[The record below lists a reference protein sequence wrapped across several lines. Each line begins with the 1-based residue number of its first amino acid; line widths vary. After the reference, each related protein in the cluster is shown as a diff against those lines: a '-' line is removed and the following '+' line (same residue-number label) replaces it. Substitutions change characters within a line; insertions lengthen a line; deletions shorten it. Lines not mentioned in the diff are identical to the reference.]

1 MKVTKQTVSVIAVGL
16 MLAGASLS
24 SLGAAQPFR
33 VSLELVPP
41 ETLPG
46 IPVSIHFTVT
56 NTSTAAAAFPHSAEL
71 LVRTS
76 KGEEFITWCNSR
88 EVLRLKDWPAKIG
101 PGETIERWFR
111 TDGTFRKPE
120 WLGDAR
126 FRRPG
131 RFELQAFFDDSYIPT
146 ESFLGSPT
154 TIEQVRQR
162 GIGSTIA
169 VLNVREPT
177 GVDAEAWQVMNRGR
191 GWAPAFLFDDEGRR
205 LAEQVTKTYP
215 LSVYAGWI
223 ATTGTKGT
231 TLERAEMLR
240 TWLEKA
246 PADAYTEWRQQQLA
260 VFELGASDEL
270 ARRDPQKSAALLA
283 AAGAR
288 LNRLVREA
296 KDSELKKSAAESLE
310 YAEARAQSNRE
321 EHPRN

>member
-1 MKVTKQTVSVIAVGL
+1 MQVTKRTVFSTALGL
-16 MLAGASLS
+16 MLTGASLS
-24 SLGAAQPFR
+24 SLRAAQPFR
-33 VSLELVPP
+33 VSLELVPA

-56 NTSTAAAAFPHSAEL
+56 NIGTAAAAFPHSAEL
-71 LVRTS
+71 VVRTS
-76 KGEEFITWCNSR
+76 KGEEFITWCNSH
-88 EVLRLKDWPAKIG
+88 EVLNLKDWPGKIG
-101 PGETIERWFR
+101 AGETIERWFR

-146 ESFLGSPT
+146 ESFRGAPT

-162 GIGSTIA
+162 GISSTIA

-177 GVDAEAWQVMNRGR
+177 GIDAEAWQLMNRGR
-191 GWAPAFLFDDEGRR
+191 GWAPAFLFENEGKR
-205 LAEQVTKTYP
+205 LAEQVMKAYP

-223 ATTGTKGT
+223 AATGAEGT
-231 TLERAEMLR
+231 TLDHVEMLR
-240 TWLEKA
+240 AWLEKA
-246 PADAYTEWRQQQLA
+246 PADAYTEWRQRQLA

-288 LNRLVREA
+288 LNRLVRESA
-296 KDSELKKSAAESLE
+296 DPELKKLARESLE
-310 YAEARAQSNRE
+310 YAEAREQSNRE
-321 EHPRN
+321 EHPRD